1 MEKFGLTA
9 STKCSFKSRPPFKF
23 SSFLSAAYEKGR
35 QLDKALAMFEAQ
47 IEAKVDP
54 DMITYSS
61 LLRACERAGAVEQAV
76 GLLEKMHSQGL
87 TGPPQMYNSIIAAC
101 GIRWKPALEAFLG
114 MQCAGVDVTPQSAT
128 LLMASLCA
136 AKQRDH
142 ALALL
147 QQVAQARWV
156 LSLTAYTSLLKILA
170 SLGDWRAA
178 DMCHSHMI
186 YAGVRPDAFAAA
198 AIVNAHAF
206 GGDPIGA
213 EQLAQHF
220 IAACI
225 LPSAAPVNGYHH
237 SHIRRGSSQGS
248 TPKSGKSCSID
259 ASATAAA
266 AVLVKEVAEVEAPSS
281 DDCRSM
287 PISESI
293 PESFESE
300 PNFKE

>member
-1 MEKFGLTA
+1 
-9 STKCSFKSRPPFKF
+9 
-23 SSFLSAAYEKGR
+23 
-35 QLDKALAMFEAQ
+35 MFEAQ
-47 IEAKVDP
+47 IEADVDP

-61 LLRACERAGAVEQAV
+61 LLSACERAGAVEQAV

-87 TGPPQMYNSIIAAC
+87 TGPPQMYNSVIAAC

-114 MQCAGVDVTPQSAT
+114 MQCAGVEVTAQSAT

-147 QQVAQARWV
+147 RQVAQARWV
-156 LSLTAYTSLLKILA
+156 LSLTAYTSFLKLLA

-178 DMCHSHMI
+178 DMCHSHMVNSRI
-186 YAGVRPDAFAAA
+186 KLDAFAAA
-198 AIVNAHAF
+198 AIVNAHAL

-213 EQLAQHF
+213 EQLTQRF
-220 IAACI
+220 ISACI
-225 LPSAAPVNGYHH
+225 LPPAAPVNGYHH
-237 SHIRRGSSQGS
+237 NYGQKQSSQAS
-248 TPKSGKSCSID
+248 TPKSGKSTSTEV
-259 ASATAAA
+259 TAAA
-266 AVLVKEVAEVEAPSS
+266 APSS
-281 DDCRSM
+281 DGYHSM

-300 PNFKE
+300 PISEVNNE